1 MKITWSSR
9 RGKARKLNSDA
20 AALAYA
26 GDYLIAVVVD
36 AAEKTNANRLLYG
49 VSPEGKRLAAWWAD
63 NCAQALAN
71 VPELLVSEREVV
83 ELLATLQKRL
93 RPCFLYDI
101 ASYGVLI
108 LHRRSGDAGWF
119 YTGDCRLG
127 IESASDGLEW
137 LGTPHRVDSFFK
149 VNHGASLEQ
158 CDEFKQQARHTLTR
172 TLNAKRFF
180 TPEVI
185 KKRLDHGTT
194 GSIRLLLA
202 TDGHWCESPNSHPGS
217 DSMSDDAS
225 LLTITHGER
234 VLTLQTDAPNLFITY
249 RE

>member
-20 AALAYA
+20 AALVYA

-36 AAEKTNANRLLYG
+36 AAEKTYANRLLYG
-49 VSPEGKRLAAWWAD
+49 VSPEGKRLAVWWAD
-63 NCAQALAN
+63 NCAQVLAN

-83 ELLATLQKRL
+83 ELLVTLQKKL
-93 RPCFLYDI
+93 RPFFLHDI

-108 LHRRSGDAGWF
+108 LHCRSGDADWY

-137 LGTPHRVDSFFK
+137 LGTPHRADAFFE
-149 VNHGASLEQ
+149 VNLDTSLEQ
-158 CDEFKQQARHTLTR
+158 CDELKQEARHTLTR
-172 TLNAKRFF
+172 TLNAKRFS
-180 TPEVI
+180 PPDVI
-185 KKRLDHGTT
+185 KVRLDQNATE
-194 GSIRLLLA
+194 SIRFLVA
-202 TDGHWCESPNSHPGS
+202 TDGHWCESPDSHPGS
-217 DSMSDDAS
+217 DSIVDDAS
-225 LLTITHGER
+225 LLTITHGQR
-234 VLTLQTDAPNLFITY
+234 MLTLHTDAPNLFITY